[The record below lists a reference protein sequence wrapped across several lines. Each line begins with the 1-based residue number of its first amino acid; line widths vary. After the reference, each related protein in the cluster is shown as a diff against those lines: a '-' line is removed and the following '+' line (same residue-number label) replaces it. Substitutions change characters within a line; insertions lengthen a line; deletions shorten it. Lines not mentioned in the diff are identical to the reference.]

1 MISYLPLDSY
11 QLESSNNK
19 NKFYILFLILF
30 CCLFF
35 YFIRCVS
42 FDCGFVLSGVVI
54 SETEIKISF
63 PSEMEEKVLNHEK
76 IRMNKKIISV
86 ESIQLEQSF
95 GLNGILY
102 TEAILT
108 VSLPKDEVQKNHYY
122 SIQFIEYTMTLWDKV
137 IEYLIGGI
145 E

>member
-1 MISYLPLDSY
+1 MISYLPLDTY
-11 QLESSNNK
+11 QLEGSNDK
-19 NKFYILFLILF
+19 KKIYIFFIILF

-42 FDCGFVLSGVVI
+42 FDYGFILSGVVI

-63 PSEMEEKVLNHEK
+63 PSEMEERILNHEK
-76 IRMNKKIISV
+76 IKINRKVISV
-86 ESIQLEQSF
+86 ESIRLEQSF

-102 TEAILT
+102 TEAILI
-108 VSLPKDEVQKNHYY
+108 VSLPKDGFQKNHYY
-122 SIQFIEYTMTLWDKV
+122 SMQIIEYTMTLWDKV